1 MAAHSP
7 ADAEQILLVSHHD
20 PIIRL
25 SVPTFP
31 KMADQMLQ
39 AQKCAIKSIRPPQNG
54 ATKLSSVV
62 IKLGPSTRGGFMTE
76 PRFEIGQEVH
86 VAQDHCNGCK
96 KLELQHPVS
105 TTVL

>member
-1 MAAHSP
+1 
-7 ADAEQILLVSHHD
+7 
-20 PIIRL
+20 
-25 SVPTFP
+25 
-31 KMADQMLQ
+31 
-39 AQKCAIKSIRPPQNG
+39 
-54 ATKLSSVV
+54 
-62 IKLGPSTRGGFMTE
+62 MTE